1 MISGRE
7 SFPPTISR
15 LSPRKSETGCC
26 LWAAIDSVIDRADAT
41 EEEIRRETRRA
52 CDAYGNLKGFWPGMT
67 YGGPG
72 TIYPQVE
79 EIIID
84 EINRYNTEHYGAAIF

>member
-1 MISGRE
+1 
-7 SFPPTISR
+7 
-15 LSPRKSETGCC
+15 
-26 LWAAIDSVIDRADAT
+26 
-41 EEEIRRETRRA
+41 
-52 CDAYGNLKGFWPGMT
+52 MT